1 MSHAMPSFNSLEE
14 EVAFLRAWTRVSSL
28 VDTILE
34 DCLEQRMGLQ
44 AGLDVFLS
52 QCVRLVGAQAGFA
65 RIEGSSGPVLAL
77 VEGALDLPFDEACS
91 RCGVRELPGRTL
103 FVKEL
108 ALGRTRL
115 GVFGLLVEKASQPDQ
130 VMALVD
136 AMGEQLDSA
145 LLGFLALAEGR
156 SAPQR
161 LDELALTE
169 GFQPRA
175 RVARFELLLP
185 LGAGGM
191 GQVFVARQEAPDGI
205 GRLVALKRVLP
216 HLRDDA
222 EASARFL
229 DEGRIGLRLHHP
241 NLVTV
246 YDFGRAPGGDYLA
259 MELVRGVTL
268 RELLAQGGPLSAS
281 AAVAIASQALS
292 GLHAA
297 HELRGED
304 GEPLRLVHRD
314 LSPRNVMAGFDGYV
328 KVLDFGVAKSAG
340 QSVFTA
346 ANEVRGKLRYLSP
359 EQAVKADLDRRSDLF
374 SMATVTYEALTG
386 ALPFEG
392 DTAVLMLRS
401 IHDSPPRADP
411 RIPPALWN
419 VLQACF
425 SKRAE
430 QRPATALEMAQ
441 MLTGAVRPLEPAALG
456 ALVLRTVP
464 KAAEATGR
472 WGKMGGERTR

>member
-1 MSHAMPSFNSLEE
+1 MTHAMPKFSTPEE
-14 EVAFLRAWTRVSSL
+14 ELAFLRAWARVSSL
-28 VDTILE
+28 VDAILE

-44 AGLDVFLS
+44 AGLDVFLA

-65 RIEGSSGPVLAL
+65 RIEGASGPVLAL
-77 VEGALDLPFDEACS
+77 VEGALDLGFDDACGQ
-91 RCGVRELPGRTL
+91 CGVRELAGRTL

-115 GVFGLLVEKASQPDQ
+115 GVFGLLVEEAAQPDQ

-145 LLGFLALAEGR
+145 LLGFLALSEGR

-161 LDELALTE
+161 LDELAVTE
-169 GFQPRA
+169 GFKPRA
-175 RVARFELLLP
+175 RMGKYELLLP

-191 GQVFVARQEAPDGI
+191 GQVFVARQEAPGGL

-216 HLRDDA
+216 HLRED
-222 EASARFL
+222 EETSARFL

-268 RELLAQGGPLSAS
+268 RELLAQGGPLPPE
-281 AAVAIASQALS
+281 AAVAVASQALQ

-297 HELRGED
+297 HELKGED
-304 GEPLRLVHRD
+304 GVPMKLVHRD
-314 LSPRNVMAGFDGYV
+314 LSPRNLMVGFDGYV

-340 QSVFTA
+340 QSVLTG

-359 EQAVKADLDRRSDLF
+359 EQAVKEDLDRRSDLF

-386 ALPFEG
+386 TLPFEG
-392 DTAVLMLRS
+392 DTAVLTLRS
-401 IHDSPPRADP
+401 IHDFPPRTDP

-419 VLQACF
+419 ALLVCF

-430 QRPATALEMAQ
+430 QRPATALQMAE
-441 MLTGAVRPLEPAALG
+441 MLTGSVRPMEPSALG
-456 ALVLRTVP
+456 ALVRRAAP

-472 WGKMGGERTR
+472 WGRMGGDKTL